1 MDNITPWDSHISHS
15 SPIVPPHFNNSS
27 NFDYNWSSAW
37 YPYPHQ
43 FLPFPSYPYNPPTTP
58 INTASASTSGI
69 DKQYVVKFLNNRIK
83 KCYGCSSEFTRKV
96 DGSLPDPPLNL
107 VISHEERREFR
118 DASNALRLGNNQNVY
133 YHPNVSCIRRRN
145 ASFVGQQIVIPAD
158 IALLESHKTYLK
170 QYFNCS
176 FD

>member
-1 MDNITPWDSHISHS
+1 M
-15 SPIVPPHFNNSS
+15 
-27 NFDYNWSSAW
+27 
-37 YPYPHQ
+37 
-43 FLPFPSYPYNPPTTP
+43 
-58 INTASASTSGI
+58 
-69 DKQYVVKFLNNRIK
+69 VKFLNNRIK

-145 ASFVGQQIVIPAD
+145 ASFVG
-158 IALLESHKTYLK
+158 
-170 QYFNCS
+170 N
-176 FD
+176 